1 MFLLLNVCAL
11 VFHMQTNFFSAE
23 TFVSV
28 PLNIMGLNSIRWLK
42 AADYVVQAVIAC
54 CDVLINGFINWTADC
69 DLEQLITANK
79 GEL

>member
-1 MFLLLNVCAL
+1 M
-11 VFHMQTNFFSAE
+11 S
-23 TFVSV
+23 
-28 PLNIMGLNSIRWLK
+28 LNIMGLDRIRWLK

-54 CDVLINGFINWTADC
+54 CDVLINSFINWTADC